1 MILFKIVITKVKYF
15 FLDFITDKTSMICRL
30 PTTWI
35 NAISHFKSLPLIQ
48 TLHNVFVFE
57 DSICFFFHKTARPV
71 KIESIATLIQ
81 CEFKKLAKQN

>member
-1 MILFKIVITKVKYF
+1 MIFR
-15 FLDFITDKTSMICRL
+15 S
-30 PTTWI
+30 PTTLI
-35 NAISHFKSLPLIQ
+35 NAISHYKSLPLIQ

-57 DSICFFFHKTARPV
+57 DFFGFFFHKTARPV